1 MNISVEKTNRI
12 SSTKAVRKEQR
23 IVTKLAKSRKL
34 LSMYA
39 NDKKNVGCQGDFSW
53 KQGRWEYSEAVIEV
67 AYFFVPKT
75 KQNCKK
81 CLSL

>member
-23 IVTKLAKSRKL
+23 IVTKLAESRKL

-53 KQGRWEYSEAVIEV
+53 KTGKVRILRGCDRSRL
-67 AYFFVPKT
+67 FF
-75 KQNCKK
+75 CA
-81 CLSL
+81 